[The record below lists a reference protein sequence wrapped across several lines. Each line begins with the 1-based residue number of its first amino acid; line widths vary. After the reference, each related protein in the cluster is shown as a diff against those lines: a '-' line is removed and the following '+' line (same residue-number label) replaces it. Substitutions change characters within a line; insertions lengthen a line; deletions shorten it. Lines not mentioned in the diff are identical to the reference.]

1 MSELKAAIPIKILG
15 KWHKVSAVKHPISL
29 VRVIFTR
36 SVIVSIP
43 EHKPVEEKAAQLGDV
58 KTIAGPANKIDVVQV
73 TDMPSLYQATMRTLL
88 NQDGD
93 PTAPYIVDMECVGFF
108 KVDGSL
114 ETVEAIRAVTITA
127 HSVLYGAIRE
137 AVTWIT
143 GRHAFGP
150 LVLGLSI
157 LQPPPPKA
165 SASKN

>member
-1 MSELKAAIPIKILG
+1 MSELKAVIPIKILG

-29 VRVIFTR
+29 VRVVFTR

-43 EHKPVEEKAAQLGDV
+43 EHKPAEEKTAQLSDA
-58 KTIAGPANKIDVVQV
+58 KTITGPTNKIDVVQV
-73 TDMPSLYQATMRTLL
+73 TGMPGLYQASMRTLL

-93 PTAPYIVDMECVGFF
+93 PIDPYIVDMECVGIF

-114 ETVEAIRAVTITA
+114 DAAEAIRAVTITA

-137 AVTWIT
+137 AVSWIT

-157 LQPPPPKA
+157 LQPTPPKA
-165 SASKN
+165 STSKD